1 MSTITITVQ
10 IDVPEGAR
18 VNVHSSG
25 AAAAP
30 SSTAAAAHSPDFGW
44 TCPQHGTVRTVPGGV
59 SKKTGKPYSA
69 FLVCGEQECDERP
82 PR

>member
-1 MSTITITVQ
+1 MTQRIVITIEFP
-10 IDVPEGAR
+10 DGA
-18 VNVHSSG
+18 NVSSG

-30 SSTAAAAHSPDFGW
+30 SSTAAAAHSSDFGW
-44 TCPQHGTVRTVPGGV
+44 TCPQHGTVRTVPGGI